1 MLVKR
6 ADILRLCAEM
16 AVLVALAFAVGVAW
30 NHRVLMNA
38 WSGRA
43 TATAPAGVQQVVIPL
58 PLGLMQVKELF
69 DKREAVMIDARD
81 RNSFSGGH
89 IKGAMAMPLSEAET
103 LIPEFSGRVPK
114 KAMLVIY
121 CNGYACE
128 DSVELGK
135 KLIAAGYSSVYY
147 FDGGLPAWRDA
158 GYPLGK
164 R

>member
-6 ADILRLCAEM
+6 ADIRGICIEM
-16 AVLVALAFAVGVAW
+16 AVLVALAFAIGIAW
-30 NHRVLMNA
+30 NHRLLMNA
-38 WSGRA
+38 LTGQA
-43 TATAPAGVQQVVIPL
+43 TAAAPAGAPQMAIPM

-69 DKREAVMIDARD
+69 DKREAVIIDARE
-81 RNSFSGGH
+81 RNSFAAGH
-89 IKGAMAMPLSEAET
+89 IKGATSMPLSEAES

-114 KAMLVIY
+114 SAILVAY

-135 KLIAAGYSSVYY
+135 KLIAAGYASVYY